1 MTMFNK
7 VTKTFQ
13 WGQHTVRME
22 TGEIARQSTGAV
34 LLDMDGTVVLATVVG
49 SKTAKPGQD
58 FFPLT
63 VDYIEKTYA
72 AGKIP
77 GSFFKR
83 EAKPSELETL
93 TSRLI
98 DRPIRPL
105 FPEGFYNEVHVVVHT
120 VSLNP
125 EVDADIA
132 AMIAVSAALGISGIP
147 FNGPIG
153 AARVGYI
160 NGEYVLNPGQ
170 TARKNSQL
178 DLVVAGTEAAVLM
191 VESEAQQLT
200 EEIMLGAVVFGHE
213 QGKVAIDAI
222 HDLIRDAGKP
232 LWEKDG
238 TWAPEAKDEAF
249 ISKVTALAEEKLRA
263 AYQIRSKQARTQALR
278 EASATVKAD
287 LAAQGVEFDEVK
299 VDNLLFEIEA
309 RIVRGQILAGEPRID
324 GRDTR
329 TVRPIEIRNSV
340 LPRTHGSAL
349 FTRGETQALVVTTLG
364 TERDAQKIDA
374 LAGEFEDRFMF
385 HYNMPPFATGEVG
398 RMGSTKRREIGHGR
412 LAKRALVACLPS
424 KDEFPYSIR
433 VVSEITES
441 NGSSSMA
448 SVCGGCLSLM
458 DAGVPM
464 KAHVAGIAMGLIK
477 EDNRFAVL
485 TDILGDEDHLGD
497 MDFKVAGTTDGITAL
512 QMDIKIQGITKEIMQ
527 VALAQAKEAR
537 MHILGKMQGA
547 MGEAK
552 TEVSA
557 YAPRLYTMKVNP
569 EKIRDV
575 IGKGGATIRML
586 TEETGTTIDI
596 SDEGVI
602 TIASTD
608 ADKAAEARRRIE
620 EITAE
625 VEIGKIY
632 EGPVVK
638 ILDFGALINVLPG
651 KDGLLHI
658 SQIAHERVE
667 KVSDYLKEGQVVRVK
682 ALEAD
687 EKGRIKLSMK
697 ALIERPERNERS
709 ERSNGERPEEA

>member
-1 MTMFNK
+1 MSIFNK

-13 WGQHTVRME
+13 WGNHTVTLE
-22 TGEIARQSTGAV
+22 TGEIARQSGGAV
-34 LLDMDGTVVLATVVG
+34 VVNIDDTVVLATVVA
-49 SKTAKPGQD
+49 SKSAKPGQD

-83 EAKPSELETL
+83 EAKPSEHETL

-105 FPEGFYNEVHVVVHT
+105 FPEGFYNEVQVVIHT
-120 VSLNP
+120 ISLNP

-132 AMIAVSAALGISGIP
+132 ALIGTSAALAVSGIP
-147 FNGPIG
+147 FAEPIG

-160 NGEYVLNPGQ
+160 NGEYVLNPGKTQ
-170 TARKNSQL
+170 RLESKM
-178 DLVVAGTEAAVLM
+178 DLVVAGTEGAVLM
-191 VESEAQQLT
+191 VESEADQLS

-213 QGKVAIDAI
+213 QGKIAINAI
-222 HDLIRDAGKP
+222 HDLVRDAGKP
-232 LWEKDG
+232 AWDWK
-238 TWAPEAKDEAF
+238 AEAKDEVLTA
-249 ISKVTALAEEKLRA
+249 KVGALAEEKLRA
-263 AYQIRSKQARTQALR
+263 AYQMRNKQARTQALR
-278 EASATVKAD
+278 EATA
-287 LAAQGVEFDEVK
+287 GVMTALKTDAVVFDSVK
-299 VDNLLFEIEA
+299 VESMLFDIEA
-309 RIVRGQILAGEPRID
+309 KIVRSQILQGEPRID

-349 FTRGETQALVVTTLG
+349 FTRGETQALVITTLG
-364 TERDAQKIDA
+364 TERDAQRIDA

-412 LAKRALVACLPS
+412 LAKRALVAVLPA
-424 KDEFPYSIR
+424 KDVFPYTVR

-448 SVCGGCLSLM
+448 SVCGGCLSMM
-458 DAGVPM
+458 DAGVPL

-477 EDNRFAVL
+477 DGNRFAVL

-497 MDFKVAGTTDGITAL
+497 MDFKVAGTTNGITAL

-537 MHILGKMQGA
+537 IHILGKMVEA
-547 MGEAK
+547 MGGAK
-552 TEVSA
+552 TEVSNF
-557 YAPRLYTMKVNP
+557 APKLYTFKINP
-569 EKIRDV
+569 DKIRDV
-575 IGKGGATIRML
+575 IGKGGAVIRAL
-586 TEETGTTIDI
+586 TEETGTQINIDE
-596 SDEGVI
+596 DGTI

-608 ADKAAEARRRIE
+608 AAKADEAKRRIE
-620 EITAE
+620 QITAE

-632 EGPVVK
+632 EGPVTK
-638 ILDFGALINVLPG
+638 ILDFGALINLLPG

-658 SQIAHERVE
+658 SQIAHQRVE
-667 KVSDYLKEGQVVRVK
+667 KVTDFLSEGQIVK
-682 ALEAD
+682 VKVLETD
-687 EKGRIKLSMK
+687 EKGRVKLSMK
-697 ALIERPERNERS
+697 ALLDHPQHETH
-709 ERSNGERPEEA
+709 